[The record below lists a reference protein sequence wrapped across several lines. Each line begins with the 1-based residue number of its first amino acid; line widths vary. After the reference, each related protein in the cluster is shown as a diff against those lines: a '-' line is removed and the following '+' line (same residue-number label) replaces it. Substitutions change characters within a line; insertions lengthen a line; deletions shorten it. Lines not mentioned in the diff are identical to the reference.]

1 MNKLVFYLTSAMQ
14 IAALT
19 GLAASPP
26 TSPEINTNANF
37 DERILYRA
45 ISDNGKWAVAE
56 TRPDY
61 DGGKVINLSDMSYV
75 TVTNL
80 NSQGEY
86 GHPLDITDDGNMAAG
101 TYGNAD
107 YPQPAIW
114 MRSTGEWKV
123 LPYDKSRFG
132 AGHAVAIT
140 PDGKWACGRLMG
152 KVNVWTEATALW
164 NLETWE
170 LVELPN
176 LPAPQLDSYNQR
188 HNRFVQISPDARYL
202 IAELS
207 PGGYNLYD
215 RQTGSY
221 SRPTGKL
228 ASGQEAT
235 VIPTDMSPKCR
246 YLHGHAS
253 INGNS
258 PYDDENDEWT
268 NECVYDM
275 TDGTVTLLRDSH
287 LSGLMVWGVADDGT
301 LYAGSG
307 GNGTPM
313 RDFQIYS
320 NGYWYALDEVLWQG
334 YGIDYYQLTQYTN
347 TGTPYAFSS
356 DGKVFASFAD
366 PNRGEGWVMKF
377 NEEIA
382 DVCSRVDLMGNYAVA
397 PTPGVALAS
406 LSSIK
411 FGFDR
416 DIELCGQA
424 SSILLFDENGKQ
436 LAKALSATI
445 DGNKVTVVFRRL
457 KRGEGE
463 KYRVH
468 IPAGTLC
475 MAGVS
480 GLKNKDIDIEYLGRA
495 DQPVALEDGTPTELT
510 LRTLDYSANYITLPF
525 KSEIILTD
533 NATGKLLRDEDG
545 GVVTDLTLSVA
556 GKNMIVRPTASV
568 PLFRYSDYRV
578 VIPEMSVTDPGGAN
592 STGNQEIS
600 ILIHGNYEEQPENE
614 NIIMSENFNNGL
626 GNKFM
631 FYEGD
636 HLTPSQKMQS
646 WEFTKDTTP
655 WWIVRDDIYSDNYA
669 AASHSD
675 YVESGMADDWMVIR
689 RMYIP
694 DDACRLQFDS
704 QSYRTGAEDRLN
716 IYVIPS
722 ELQFNNI
729 SDEAIKLF
737 RENRVLI
744 YNELQSPGEDDELLE
759 GEWRH
764 NDISLAEF
772 AGKYIYIAFVNEND
786 HESAIF
792 VDNVSVTHNMTFS
805 LSELSENRVVAQ
817 KSQNIA
823 VKLYVNSEELEFSD
837 IILSL
842 LDAEGN
848 EIENFTSPYG
858 VKINKDNPLE
868 VRFNKPLPL
877 EAGRHNPYSID
888 VKAGDFQTRFDRTVT
903 NLMFATTK
911 RAVIEEYSGSNCGNC
926 PDGIVVIEMLK
937 KDFGDKVIPLAI
949 RSYLGDELT
958 PTNADYANLLGLEQL
973 GAPSACV
980 NRRYGGY
987 PVERGANGLLTPH
1000 LGTVENGLWYDFVA
1014 NELTIRSY
1022 ADIEAS
1028 INLEE
1033 NEWNISI
1040 PVSLSYAVDC
1050 ENIDHSLFAV
1060 LCEDDVVTFQSN
1072 YRATVEDPLLGEWGA
1087 GGIYSQ
1093 SYVYPFH
1100 CNDVVRNVSNANLVG
1115 TPGVIP
1121 ANVKA
1126 GDIINQTLNITI
1138 PRRGLNLEKCH
1149 VTVMLVDNM
1158 TGYIDNVVRVPLF
1171 ASSSV
1176 SGLNNQT
1183 LPIITGDT
1191 DLMRVVSNDRD
1202 MQVTITDAGG
1212 RLITQQKGS
1221 EVCFEKNQ
1229 LPKGVVIVTAT
1240 TNSGRSIRKIMN

>member
-1 MNKLVFYLTSAMQ
+1 MNKLVYYLTSAMQ
-14 IAALT
+14 
-19 GLAASPP
+19 LAILGASGA
-26 TSPEINTNANF
+26 TSVTPPEINTNANF
-37 DERILYRA
+37 DESILYRA

-61 DGGKVINLSDMSYV
+61 DGGKVINLTDMSYV

-80 NSQGEY
+80 NAEGEY
-86 GHPLDITDDGNMAAG
+86 GHPLDITNDGSMAAG

-114 MRSTGEWKV
+114 MRETGQWKV

-221 SRPTGKL
+221 SRPKGKL
-228 ASGQEAT
+228 STGQEAI
-235 VIPTDMSPKCR
+235 VIPTDMSPNCR

-258 PYDDENDEWT
+258 PYDDDNDEWT
-268 NECVYDM
+268 NECIYDM
-275 TDGTVTLLRDSH
+275 TDGTVTLLRDSQ

-320 NGYWYALDEVLWQG
+320 NGYWYALDVMLWQA

-356 DGKVFASFAD
+356 DGRVFASFAD

-377 NEEIA
+377 NENIA
-382 DVCSRVDLMGNYAVA
+382 DACSRVDLMGNYAVA
-397 PTPGVALAS
+397 PTPGVALSS
-406 LSSIK
+406 LSSVK

-424 SSILLFDENGKQ
+424 SSILLLDSDGKQ

-445 DGNKVTVVFRRL
+445 DGNKVTVVFRRI

-463 KYRVH
+463 TYRVH

-475 MAGVS
+475 MAGVA
-480 GLKNKDIDIEYLGRA
+480 GLKNKDIDIDYSGRA
-495 DQPVALEDGTPTELT
+495 DQPVELDDEARTELT

-525 KSEIILTD
+525 KSEIILTE
-533 NATGKLLRDEDG
+533 NASGKLLRDEDG
-545 GVVTDLTLSVA
+545 GLVTDLTLSVV
-556 GKNMIVRPTASV
+556 GKNLIIRPTASV

-578 VIPEMSVTDPGGAN
+578 VIPELSFTDPGGAN
-592 STGNQEIS
+592 STGNKEIT

-636 HLTPSQKMQS
+636 HLTPSSKMQG

-675 YVESGMADDWMVIR
+675 YYESGKADDWMVIR

-704 QSYRTGAEDRLN
+704 QSYRSDCEDRLSV
-716 IYVIPS
+716 YVIPL
-722 ELQFNNI
+722 ELQYNII
-729 SDEAIKLF
+729 SDETIKLF
-737 RENRVLI
+737 REKRELI
-744 YNELQSPGEDDELLE
+744 YNELQSPGEDEELLE

-764 NDISLAEF
+764 NDISLADY

-786 HESAIF
+786 HQSAIF
-792 VDNVSVTHNMTFS
+792 VDNVSVTRNMTFS

-817 KSQNIA
+817 NSQQIA
-823 VKLYVNSEELEFSD
+823 VKLYVNSEGLEFTD
-837 IILSL
+837 VILSL
-842 LDAEGN
+842 LDAKGN
-848 EIENFTSPYG
+848 EIENYTSPYN
-858 VKINKDNPLE
+858 VKVNKDNPLE

-877 EAGRHNPYSID
+877 EQGKHNPYSIE
-888 VKAGDFQTRFDRTVT
+888 VKAGDLQTRFDRTVT
-903 NLMFATTK
+903 NLLFPTTK
-911 RAVIEEYSGSNCGNC
+911 RAVLEEYSGSNCGNC
-926 PDGIVVIEMLK
+926 PDGIVVIELLK

-949 RSYLGDELT
+949 RSYMGDEHT
-958 PTNADYANLLGLEQL
+958 PTNADYASRLGLEQL

-1000 LGTVENGLWYDFVA
+1000 TGNVENGLWYDFVA

-1028 INLEE
+1028 VNLEE
-1033 NEWNISI
+1033 NEWNISV

-1050 ENIDHSLFAV
+1050 DNIDHSLFAV
-1060 LCEDDVVTFQSN
+1060 LSEDDVVTFQSN

-1100 CNDVVRNVSNANLVG
+1100 CNDVVRNVSNPNLAG

-1121 ANVKA
+1121 SNVKA
-1126 GDIINQTLNITI
+1126 GDIINHTLDITI

-1149 VTVMLVDNM
+1149 VTVMLVDNV
-1158 TGYIDNVVRVPLF
+1158 TGYIDNAVKVPLF

-1176 SGLNNQT
+1176 EGVNAMSSPEIFNANNTIKVISGHNEMEVMVS
-1183 LPIITGDT
+1183 DT
-1191 DLMRVVSNDRD
+1191 S
-1202 MQVTITDAGG
+1202 G
-1212 RLITQQKGS
+1212 RLILMQTGA
-1221 EVCFEKNQ
+1221 EICIEKAQ
-1229 LPKGVVIVTAT
+1229 LPKGVIIITAT
-1240 TNSGRSIRKIMN
+1240 SPAGKSIRKIIN